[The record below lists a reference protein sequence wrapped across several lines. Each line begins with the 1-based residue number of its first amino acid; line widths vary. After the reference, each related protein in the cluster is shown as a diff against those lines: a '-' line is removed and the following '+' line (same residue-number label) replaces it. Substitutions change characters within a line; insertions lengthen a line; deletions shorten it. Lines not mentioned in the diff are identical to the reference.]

1 MMRVV
6 IETPRSAGRT
16 RRSGRSRRTATLA
29 AVCLLV
35 SQAIGG
41 PSLVLT
47 DGREIAGDDLRMEGD
62 LYMLTARGTVV
73 PIPKQAVK
81 SVKWVEVEPSKGPA
95 SIPNVVTSRT
105 DAEREEDAEDRAAR
119 KADVDARMAAEKQA
133 QEEARQ
139 QAAERRQD
147 ASRAAPAYETD
158 PQGIRHWN
166 QGVTLAGPEIRP
178 PTPQE
183 QLAVFGEPA
192 KFAPDVVEFDLQ
204 PTYWVPD
211 PNEGVMMGMPPMQ
224 PPRND
229 TWVPTDGFA
238 K

>member
-1 MMRVV
+1 MSRLAEEDAPRVPP
-6 IETPRSAGRT
+6 IARA
-16 RRSGRSRRTATLA
+16 RRTAAIA
-29 AVCLLV
+29 ALCLLV
-35 SQAIGG
+35 SHALGG

-47 DGREIAGDDLRMEGD
+47 DGREIKGDDLRMEGD

-81 SVKWVEVEPSKGPA
+81 SVKWVEDTPSKGSEPIA
-95 SIPNVVTSRT
+95 NMVTSKS
-105 DAEREEDAEDRAAR
+105 AEEREADAQYRAAR
-119 KADVDARMAAEKQA
+119 KADVDAQMAAEKQA
-133 QEEARQ
+133 QDDARQ
-139 QAAERRQD
+139 AAADRRGD
-147 ASRAAPAYETD
+147 SGSAPAYTTD
-158 PQGIRHWN
+158 SQGIQHWN

-192 KFAPDVVEFDLQ
+192 KFAPDVVEFDLH

-211 PNEGVMMGMPPMQ
+211 PNEGVMEGMPPMM

-229 TWVPTDGFA
+229 TWVPTDGFS